1 MSGQNPYQ
9 PPQADISL
17 DPLLRAENLPDA
29 GLGARFL
36 NLLIDTFLSRIVAT
50 LMAVAV
56 LRAIGPG
63 DATAV
68 LSIVFVLGGMV
79 GYYVLFESAFGWTLG
94 KLITGTRVIRVDG
107 SKPNV
112 GQIIGRSFARFVP
125 FEPFS
130 VLFGRSNSGWH
141 DSWSGTRVVKIRR

>member
-9 PPQADISL
+9 PPQADISV
-17 DPLLRAENLPDA
+17 DPLSQPQDLPDA

-50 LMAVAV
+50 IVAV
-56 LRAIGPG
+56 GLVRMAGPG

-68 LSIVFVLGGMV
+68 LSIVIVLGGMI
-79 GYYVLFESAFGWTLG
+79 GYYVLCEGAFGWTVG

-107 SKPNV
+107 TKPNI
-112 GQIIGRSFARFVP
+112 GQIIGRSFARFIP

-141 DSWSGTRVVKIRR
+141 DSLSGTRVVKVRR